1 MNLTKV
7 ESFYIFLKA
16 PDEIQKY
23 VKIIQSN
30 SSDNCVHCHNIE
42 INIEIILRIFLIQ
55 KTN

>member
-30 SSDNCVHCHNIE
+30 SSDNCVHYHNIE
-42 INIEIILRIFLIQ
+42 ILNLFDP
-55 KTN
+55 KN

>member
-7 ESFYIFLKA
+7 ESFDMFLKA

-42 INIEIILRIFLIQ
+42 ILNLFDP
-55 KTN
+55 KN